1 VRSRSPESGRD
12 PLADPETLTMAI
24 EPLSA
29 HTDGSPPA
37 GEPLLT
43 ASSYASAVAGVDAQA
58 LQILR
63 EAGMPAAD
71 VA

>member
-1 VRSRSPESGRD
+1 
-12 PLADPETLTMAI
+12 MAI

-29 HTDGSPPA
+29 HTDSSPPA
-37 GEPLLT
+37 SEPLPT
-43 ASSYASAVAGVDAQA
+43 ASSYASVVAGVDAQA